1 MASSLSSFEQFCG
14 NSPFWNQTLL
24 LEGSYPQFT
33 ECFRHVALIWIP
45 CLLFLLASPLYLVY
59 VLGRRR
65 RVALPLSCL
74 NLLKMTFSLGLLIVS
89 VVLLIVKATDSLQ
102 SEVPDVLYVS
112 EGLKVACFFWS
123 MVLIQIERSR
133 GATISM
139 LHWPFFFFMLIFSI
153 VNFYTYIVE
162 KVQNSDLLQFV
173 CFYVYFGLLFLQL
186 VTFSFAE
193 KSKKG
198 YQDLSQTTNPSPE
211 ITASIPSKLTFM
223 WIAGLLVRGFKK
235 TIAEEDVYDLP
246 PADVSD
252 ASVPYFEE
260 IYKKEKERVDA
271 YNEKIRPTVASSF
284 YKSLAP
290 GHLSSNEK
298 TPLIRGTE
306 KNSKQIAG
314 LKEQDSPG
322 PHGAKPAKSEPVKKP
337 KSPFKE
343 PSLFKVLFKTAGPL
357 LLTAQFMKTLM
368 DLLTFATPKITEALL
383 GYVAAR
389 DTEQAWKGY
398 VLAGSYFVVQLIVSL
413 GSNQGL
419 LLSKRMGMRIKAVLI
434 AAIYKKSL
442 TITSSDTST
451 TSGEIVNLMSVD
463 SQRMVDICT
472 NLYLMF
478 SMPFQLVLS
487 LYLLYQQLNVAVF
500 AGLAVMLLAV
510 PANTFIGIFLK
521 KYQIEQMKLKD
532 QRMRVM
538 TEVLA
543 GMKVLKLYAWEGSFQ
558 EKIEAIRKKEL
569 NVIKKFSYIIGVL
582 IFLFNTMPYLVQL
595 TAFGVY
601 IAISEDGYLNPQVAF
616 VSLQLFN
623 LLNIPLTSL
632 PLFIPMVIQAGVSIT
647 RISNYLSREDIKP
660 DIITKDPSAANAVTI
675 SDGEFTWDEEQPL
688 PTLRNINLEVKPGS
702 LVAVVGSVGCGK
714 SSLLSAIMGEM
725 QKNKGS
731 VTINNSL
738 AYVPQEAWIQNAT
751 LRDNILFGS
760 EFHRKKYDKVIEA
773 CALKAD
779 LEILQGGDRTEIGEK
794 GINISGGQKQRV
806 SLARAVYS
814 NNSIYLL
821 DDPLS
826 AVDSHVGKHIFQ
838 EVIGPEGLLKHK
850 TRILVTHGIHWL
862 PLVETV
868 VVMNNGRISEVGTYD
883 ELVSRDGPFAQFLRE
898 HIQEDLAS
906 ETDHEG
912 DPEVEEIKRA
922 ILQRLESVT
931 GPVLD
936 GGSSADERRTSIV
949 RSRKTS
955 MTTSA
960 RRGSSITA
968 SARMGSSIT
977 ASARVGQQSSLLE
990 AKRTQ
995 RQHSDFLESAN
1006 YLNEIET
1013 SLQLSRNTTSSA
1025 AVGERLTESELG
1037 AEGKVKLDIYLF
1049 YIRAVGMVF
1058 FGIALLFHLLS
1069 GSANIFSG
1077 IWLSM
1082 WTDDSFLA
1090 NTSRSGEEEYQDKTT
1105 LYLVIYG
1112 VCGVAQGAF
1121 ILVYAMI
1128 TAAKMADASGKLHA
1142 AMLFNILRSPMS
1154 FFDTTPGGRI
1164 VNRFSR
1170 DIEVIDNTL
1179 PATLKQTFGG
1189 IIRVLSTI
1197 ITICY
1202 GVPIFLSVMVP
1213 IAILYVLIQMV
1224 YIATSRQLRRIDST
1238 TRSPIYVH
1246 FSETLSGAAS
1256 IRAYGVQERFIAESK
1271 RKVDHNFKFYFAGIA
1286 TNTWLSFLLQF
1297 LGNLIVLAAAIFAVS
1312 SRSIG
1317 TGVVGLAVSYAT
1329 QMTGALEW
1337 LVNMMSEVEINI
1349 VSVERVKEYT
1359 ETQQEAAWILPHHRP
1374 NKAWPEHGYVTFDAY
1389 QTRYRPGL
1397 DLVLKDVTCNIKGGE
1412 KIGIVGRTGAG
1423 KSSMTVAL
1431 FRIIEAAGGKIVID
1445 GEDVSAMGLHDLRSK
1460 LTILPQEPVIFS
1472 GTLRMN
1478 LDPFD
1483 RHNDA
1488 EIWDALEHAYLRDFV
1503 AGLSQGLDYQCGEGG
1518 SNLSVGQRQLVCLAR
1533 TLLRKTKILVLDE
1546 ATAAVDFETDEL
1558 IQKTIRTEFK
1568 DSTVLT
1574 IAHRL
1579 NTILDYD
1586 RIMVLDKGKIK
1597 EFDSPSTLLA
1607 DKSSIFHGMAK
1618 DAGLV

>member
-14 NSPFWNQTLL
+14 NSPLWNQTLL

-33 ECFRHVALIWIP
+33 ECFRHVALIWLP
-45 CLLFLLASPLYLVY
+45 CLLFLIASPLYLVY

-65 RVALPLSCL
+65 RVPLPVSCL
-74 NLLKMTFSLGLLIVS
+74 NLLKMSFSLALLIVS
-89 VVLLIVKATDSLQ
+89 LVLLIAKATDSLQ
-102 SEVPDVLYVS
+102 EEIPDVLYVS

-123 MVLIQIERSR
+123 LILIQIERSR

-139 LHWPFFFFMLIFSI
+139 LQWPFYFLMVIASI
-153 VNFYTYIVE
+153 VNFYSYLVE
-162 KVQNSDLLQFV
+162 EVQDSDLLRFV
-173 CFYVYFGLLFLQL
+173 CFYIYFGFLVLQL
-186 VTFSFAE
+186 VAFSFVE
-193 KSKKG
+193 KSKQG
-198 YQDLSQTTNPSPE
+198 YQDLSQSANPSPE
-211 ITASIPSKLTFM
+211 ITASIPSRLTFM
-223 WIAGLLVRGFKK
+223 WIVGLLVKGFKK
-235 TIAEEDVYDLP
+235 TISEEDVFDLP

-252 ASVPYFEE
+252 ASVPLFEE
-260 IYKKEKERVDA
+260 AYQKEKERADA
-271 YNEKIRPTVASSF
+271 YNEKIRPTVVSSM
-284 YKSLAP
+284 YKSLSP
-290 GHLSSNEK
+290 DHLSSNEK

-306 KNSKQIAG
+306 KNTKEIAALKQENGPRGAG
-314 LKEQDSPG
+314 PPASEQV
-322 PHGAKPAKSEPVKKP
+322 KPP

-343 PSLFKVLFKTAGPL
+343 PSLFKVLYNTAGPL

-389 DTEQAWKGY
+389 ETEQVWKGY

-413 GSNQGL
+413 GSNQAL

-451 TSGEIVNLMSVD
+451 TAGEIVNLMSVD

-478 SMPFQLVLS
+478 SMPFQVSYIYLS
-487 LYLLYQQLNVAVF
+487 QLNVAVF
-500 AGLAVMLLAV
+500 AGLAVMLMAV
-510 PANTFIGIFLK
+510 PANTIIGVFLK

-538 TEVLA
+538 SEVLA

-569 NVIKKFSYIIGVL
+569 DVIKKFSYIIGAL
-582 IFLFNTMPYLVQL
+582 IFMFNTMPYLVQL
-595 TAFGVY
+595 TAFGVF
-601 IAISEDGYLNPQVAF
+601 IAVSKDGYLNPQVAF

-647 RISNYLSREDIKP
+647 RISAYLSREDIQP
-660 DIITKDPSAANAVTI
+660 DVVTRDPKAENAVTV
-675 SDGEFTWDEEQPL
+675 SDGEFTWDKEQVL
-688 PTLRNINLEVKPGS
+688 PTLRDINLVVKPGS

-714 SSLLSAIMGEM
+714 SLLLSAIMGEM
-725 QKNKGS
+725 HKLRGS

-760 EFHRKKYDKVIEA
+760 EFHRRKYDKVIEA
-773 CALKAD
+773 CALKSD

-826 AVDSHVGKHIFQ
+826 AVDSHVGKHIFH
-838 EVIGPEGLLKHK
+838 EVIGPQGLLKNK

-898 HIQEDLAS
+898 HIQGELAS
-906 ETDHEG
+906 ETENEA
-912 DPEVEEIKRA
+912 DPEVEELKRA
-922 ILQRLESVT
+922 IIQRLESVT

-936 GGSSADERRTSIV
+936 GASSADERRSSVV
-949 RSRKTS
+949 RSRRTS
-955 MTTSA
+955 M
-960 RRGSSITA
+960 TA
-968 SARMGSSIT
+968 SARIGSSMT
-977 ASARVGQQSSLLE
+977 MSARSGQQISVLE
-990 AKRTQ
+990 SKRTQ
-995 RQHSDFLESAN
+995 R
-1006 YLNEIET
+1006 
-1013 SLQLSRNTTSSA
+1013 RSS
-1025 AVGERLTESELG
+1025 
-1037 AEGKVKLDIYLF
+1037 
-1049 YIRAVGMVF
+1049 
-1058 FGIALLFHLLS
+1058 
-1069 GSANIFSG
+1069 
-1077 IWLSM
+1077 IWLSL

-1090 NTSRSGEEEYQDKTT
+1090 NVSRSGEEEYQDKTA
-1105 LYLVIYG
+1105 LYLAIYG
-1112 VCGVAQGAF
+1112 VCGVAQGTF
-1121 ILVYAMI
+1121 
-1128 TAAKMADASGKLHA
+1128 
-1142 AMLFNILRSPMS
+1142 AMLYNILRSPMS

-1170 DIEVIDNTL
+1170 DIE
-1179 PATLKQTFGG
+1179 TFGG

-1213 IAILYVLIQMV
+1213 VAIVYVLIQMV
-1224 YIATSRQLRRIDST
+1224 YIATSRQLRRIDSI

-1256 IRAYGVQERFIAESK
+1256 IRAYGAQERFIAESK

-1312 SRSIG
+1312 STSIG

-1349 VSVERVKEYT
+1349 VSVERIKEYT
-1359 ETQQEAAWILPHHRP
+1359 ETQQEAAWILPDHRP
-1374 NKAWPEHGYVTFDAY
+1374 SKAWPEHGFVKFDSY

-1397 DLVLKDVTCNIKGGE
+1397 DLVLKDVTCDIKGGE

-1445 GEDVSAMGLHDLRSK
+1445 GEDIAAMGLHDLRSK

-1483 RHNDA
+1483 SHNDE
-1488 EIWDALEHAYLRDFV
+1488 EIWDALEHAYLKDFV
-1503 AGLSQGLDYQCGEGG
+1503 SGLSMGLAYQCGEGG

-1586 RIMVLDKGKIK
+1586 
-1597 EFDSPSTLLA
+1597 
-1607 DKSSIFHGMAK
+1607 
-1618 DAGLV
+1618 